1 MTTSLSEAEVE
12 ETQEEPKKRG
22 RPPKEKKAEVICD
35 HKDHLKKYGFDF
47 KWLDKLTDEYGF
59 EKYEYLHKFRAF
71 RCYKDGMHV
80 DWIDINTLSLLNGG
94 RRLEPILLRHQPVP
108 PRRAIIEYPW
118 RNL

>member
-1 MTTSLSEAEVE
+1 MSEAEVE
-12 ETQEEPKKRG
+12 EVQEEPKKRG

-35 HKDHLKKYGFDF
+35 HKDHL
-47 KWLDKLTDEYGF
+47 